1 MKHQSIGRLIAILHR
16 QSQIFTN
23 KALKE
28 FSLTSA
34 EYPFLF
40 ALYQTEGQTQ
50 EELSSYL
57 YIDKA
62 ATARVIKS
70 LITKGY
76 VRKEQNVQ
84 DKRCNHIYLTEKA
97 HQKQESIRT
106 CVMQWNAY
114 ITESLDDKTYQSI
127 FAGLQTMVDQV
138 EKKAASEHTGVSFI

>member
-1 MKHQSIGRLIAILHR
+1 MKNQSIGRLIAILHR

-40 ALYQTEGQTQ
+40 ALYHTEGQTQ

-70 LITKGY
+70 LITKDF
-76 VRKEQNVQ
+76 VRKEQDFQ
-84 DKRCNHIYLTEKA
+84 DKRCNRIFLTEKA
-97 HQKQESIRT
+97 KREQENIRNR
-106 CVMQWNAY
+106 VMQWNSH
-114 ITESLDDKTYQSI
+114 ITEDLDEETYQCV
-127 FAGLQTMVDQV
+127 FAELQTMVDQV
-138 EKKAASEHTGVSFI
+138 EKKTIPQTTGER

>member
-1 MKHQSIGRLIAILHR
+1 MKNQSIGRLIAILHR

-40 ALYQTEGQTQ
+40 ALYHTEGQTQ

-62 ATARVIKS
+62 ATARVIKT
-70 LITKGY
+70 LITKGF
-76 VRKEQNVQ
+76 VLKEQDNN
-84 DKRCNHIYLTEKA
+84 DKRCNRIFLTEKA
-97 HQKQESIRT
+97 RQERENIHNS
-106 CVMQWNAY
+106 VMQWNSY
-114 ITESLDDKTYQSI
+114 ITEGLDDETYQRI
-127 FAGLQTMVDQV
+127 FAGLQAMVDQV
-138 EKKAASEHTGVSFI
+138 EKKPFAEHTGAQ

>member
-1 MKHQSIGRLIAILHR
+1 MKNQSIGRLIAILHR

-40 ALYQTEGQTQ
+40 ALYHTEGQTQ

-62 ATARVIKS
+62 ATARVIKT
-70 LITKGY
+70 LITKGF
-76 VRKEQNVQ
+76 VTKEQDNK
-84 DKRCNHIYLTEKA
+84 DKRCNRIFLTEKA
-97 HQKQESIRT
+97 RQERENIHNS
-106 CVMQWNAY
+106 VMQWNSY
-114 ITESLDDKTYQSI
+114 ITEGLDDETYQRI
-127 FAGLQTMVDQV
+127 FAGLQAMVDQV
-138 EKKAASEHTGVSFI
+138 EKKPFAEHTGAQ